1 MTESMGNLFFTS
13 TGGITPAAFLLL
25 LGLPLIVSGRIW
37 LGIMVS
43 IIGIIS
49 AISQAMKDIKESEKQ
64 DIRFNIFT
72 PEDIVAEL
80 EILEESGTFDDNGR
94 IQCIAGLA
102 SLARKHHRNSSS
114 STFALL
120 CQQAAYLSLRLYP
133 EENDVVTAAISLLAL
148 IAKNR
153 EIRER
158 NKHQADVY
166 GLNRPIQVLQKALQ
180 RAKKE
185 EEEMN
190 EELLAEIQRKGALF
204 LGALADGDT
213 EFDLPTTIVEEDGL
227 QLILDAANWFRFHED
242 VANWTLWAAFILCY
256 ENVRNKIQFL
266 RLAGITTVCELMKNN
281 PTSLEVNRHGIAI
294 LFDLLREGND
304 REGVKWDP
312 WEVRRIALGAGFQT
326 IVVRAMTEFSDSM
339 DIMMM
344 GQEMLIGTGYRGDIP
359 QAQRL

>member
-1 MTESMGNLFFTS
+1 M
-13 TGGITPAAFLLL
+13 
-25 LGLPLIVSGRIW
+25 
-37 LGIMVS
+37 
-43 IIGIIS
+43 
-49 AISQAMKDIKESEKQ
+49 
-64 DIRFNIFT
+64 
-72 PEDIVAEL
+72 
-80 EILEESGTFDDNGR
+80 
-94 IQCIAGLA
+94 
-102 SLARKHHRNSSS
+102 
-114 STFALL
+114 
-120 CQQAAYLSLRLYP
+120 
-133 EENDVVTAAISLLAL
+133 
-148 IAKNR
+148 
-153 EIRER
+153 
-158 NKHQADVY
+158 
-166 GLNRPIQVLQKALQ
+166 LQKALQ